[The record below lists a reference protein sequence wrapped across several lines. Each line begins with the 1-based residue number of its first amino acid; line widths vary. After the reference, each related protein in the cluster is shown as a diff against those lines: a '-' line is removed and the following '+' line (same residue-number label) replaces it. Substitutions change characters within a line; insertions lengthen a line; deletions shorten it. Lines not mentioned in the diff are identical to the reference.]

1 MYNGKDSSERKC
13 QSNEI
18 GLNLQNQR
26 ERVRESIYNIEN
38 RLENVTKRINQSS
51 EISPHNKELIYAFCE
66 YCKAQGLSQL
76 RVIFYLNRFW
86 NIARQA
92 PKDFDQ
98 MTKADIQQLVLAIR
112 AIRKKNGDGLSE
124 RTILDHLTAIKSFW
138 KWFKGLED
146 ETPPEVKWIKTNPN
160 RSSKKLPDE
169 LPNTEDVEK
178 LVNAATNARDK
189 ALISVLFDSGCRIG
203 ELLTLRIKNLNFDE
217 YGGVLLVTGKT
228 GQRRVRIIHSV
239 QRLQTWLE
247 QNPFKD
253 QPDAI
258 VFCSL
263 SNKGRG
269 KQLKYE
275 AVSRIFKKIKERA
288 HVTKKVNP
296 HAFRHARA
304 TLLAQHLTDSQLK
317 QYFGWQ
323 ADSKMAAVYI
333 HLSGKDLDP
342 ALARLA
348 GLTTEQPP
356 NDIGKVKICERCK
369 TVNTHESLRCI
380 QCFSP
385 FITTEQDEK
394 KKIAEVVFN
403 ILRQFGVQINDK
415 QLTML

>member
-1 MYNGKDSSERKC
+1 VYNGKDSSEKKC
-13 QSNEI
+13 QNAEI
-18 GLNLQNQR
+18 GLNFQNQR

-38 RLENVTKRINQSS
+38 RLENVTKRIRLSNQ
-51 EISPHNKELIYAFCE
+51 ISPRNKELIWAFCGH
-66 YCKAQGLSQL
+66 CKAQGLSPL
-76 RVIFYLNRFW
+76 RIIFYLNRFW

-92 PKDFDQ
+92 QKDFDQ
-98 MTKADIQQLVLAIR
+98 MTRADVEHLVLAIR
-112 AIRKKNGDGLSE
+112 VIQKKNGEALSE

-138 KWFKGLED
+138 KWLKDSED
-146 ETPPEVKWIKTNPN
+146 ETPPEVKWIKTNPSK
-160 RSSKKLPDE
+160 SSKKLPDE

-178 LVNAATNARDK
+178 LVNAASNARDK

-203 ELLTLRIKNLNFDE
+203 ELLTLRIKNLHFDE

-247 QNPFKD
+247 QNPFRE

-269 KQLKYE
+269 NQLRYE
-275 AVSRIFKKIKERA
+275 AVSRILKKIRERA

-348 GLTTEQPP
+348 GLTTEQLP
-356 NDIGKVKICERCK
+356 NEIGKVKICERCK
-369 TVNTHESLRCI
+369 TVNTHEALRCI

-385 FITTEQDEK
+385 FVTTEQDEK

-403 ILRQFGVQINDK
+403 ILRQFGVQVNDK

>member
-1 MYNGKDSSERKC
+1 MTGKYRSENEY
-13 QSNEI
+13 QSTEN
-18 GLNLQNQR
+18 GLNSGNQR
-26 ERVRESIYNIEN
+26 ENVRESIYNIEN
-38 RLENVTKRINQSS
+38 RLQNVTKRINQTTR
-51 EISPHNKELIYAFCE
+51 ISPRNKELIWAFCE
-66 YCKAQGLSQL
+66 HCKAQGLSQL
-76 RVIFYLNRFW
+76 RIIFYLNRFW

-92 PKDFDQ
+92 HKDFDQ
-98 MTKADIQQLVLAIR
+98 MTKADVQQLVLAIR
-112 AIRKKNGDGLSE
+112 AIQKKNGDALSE

-138 KWFKGLED
+138 KWFKGSED
-146 ETPPEVKWIKTNPN
+146 ETPPEVKWIKTNPSKSN
-160 RSSKKLPDE
+160 KKLPDE

-203 ELLTLRIKNLNFDE
+203 ELLTLRIKNLHFDE

-247 QNPFKD
+247 QNPFRE

-269 KQLKYE
+269 NQLKYE
-275 AVSRIFKKIKERA
+275 AVSRILKKIRERA
-288 HVTKKVNP
+288 HVTKRVNP

-317 QYFGWQ
+317 QYFGWE

-348 GLTTEQPP
+348 GLTTEQPH

-369 TVNTHESLRCI
+369 TVNTHEALRCI
-380 QCFSP
+380 QCFCP
-385 FITTEQDEK
+385 FVTTEQDEK

-403 ILRQFGVQINDK
+403 ILRQFGVEVNETK
-415 QLTML
+415 STLL